1 MSCTITESQST
12 ASLNAAG
19 PFREADGT
27 SYPPE
32 YIQTYVLAAPLTL
45 GIILPAVAFIFLLW
59 QHAFSLATCTLG
71 VYLLEV
77 MAQLKAEGFYLKQS
91 KTCSCRVHCATTH
104 DKCHPI
110 CAAQTRLVI

>member
-1 MSCTITESQST
+1 MNAQFKKTCTTTCYSSASQSA
-12 ASLNAAG
+12 ASLTAAG

-32 YIQTYVLAAPLTL
+32 YIQTYVVAAPLTL

-59 QHAFSLATCTLG
+59 QQAFSLATCTLG
-71 VYLLEV
+71 VYLVEV

-91 KTCSCRVHCATTH
+91 ETFNCQRNCATM
-104 DKCHPI
+104 
-110 CAAQTRLVI
+110 